1 MATDIEKLVVQMSA
15 DIKGFERE
23 LRKAQGIGE
32 RRATAIERR
41 FQQMNKRIS
50 ASLGSSVSLGGLA
63 GAVGLGISIADFVE
77 TTKRI
82 DSLRQSL
89 KAITGSE
96 AEAARE
102 MQFVTETAEKLGLEL
117 LSTGEAYASLMA
129 ATKDTTLEGEA
140 TRDIFVAVAN
150 AMSTLGKS
158 SADTEAA
165 LLAVQ
170 QMVSKGKVSAEE
182 LRGQLGER
190 LPGAFKAAADALG
203 ITTAELDEM
212 LQKGQVTAEVLLPRL
227 AKRLEELY
235 SVDRKSTLTAEINR
249 LNNAVT
255 DLYRTLADTGAIG
268 LVTSALKDLANII
281 KEIAAYSQLVGQGRF
296 GEAFAVDP
304 AGAARMKL
312 RLGQGTA
319 LTDDQSAAWD
329 QAFGMTGSAPS
340 TVTVNK
346 PAPPAFAP
354 AAEKQRLDSYQR
366 LTAAIKERT
375 GAIEAETAAQASLN
389 PLMNDYGFAVEKARA
404 EYDLLT
410 AAQEAGLSITPELRA
425 QIDTLATAYAN
436 ASAASEQLRE
446 SQGRLQQAAADFN
459 EMGRGVLSGFIA
471 DFTNAETRADALNN
485 AIGRIVDSLAEMAL
499 SSVFKPQGSGSGG
512 LFGAFFSALTG
523 GTSGTTSGYA
533 GASALYDE
541 GGYTG
546 DGGKHDVAGAV
557 HRGEY
562 VFSKAAVQRL
572 GADNLEMLHLMGKKG
587 YADGGFVGGLSMP
600 RISRRGG
607 ASRGAGA
614 VLSFSPVTNIDA
626 TGSQVSRQ
634 EIAGML
640 AQRDKALMAGVQ
652 RAMPGWIVSARKRN
666 VGI

>member
-23 LRKAQGIGE
+23 LRKAQGISE

-89 KAITGSE
+89 KAIAGSE

-102 MQFVTETAEKLGLEL
+102 MQFVSETAEKLGLEL

-212 LQKGQVTAEVLLPRL
+212 LQKGQVTAEILLPRL

-281 KEIAAYSQLVGQGRF
+281 KEIAAYSQLVGEGRF
-296 GEAFAVDP
+296 GEAFAVD
-304 AGAARMKL
+304 AEGAARMKL
-312 RLGQGTA
+312 RLGQGAT

-329 QAFGMTGSAPS
+329 QSFGMTGGTP
-340 TVTVNK
+340 TPVTVNK

-410 AAQEAGLSITPELRA
+410 AAQEAGLTITPELRA

-446 SQGRLQQAAADFN
+446 TQGRLQQTAADFN
-459 EMGRGVLSGFIA
+459 EMGRGALSGFIDDLRSGA
-471 DFTNAETRADALNN
+471 DAADALNN
-485 AIGRIVDSLAEMAL
+485 AIGRVLDSLIDMSLNSLFNPA
-499 SSVFKPQGSGSGG
+499 GSGAGG
-512 LFGAFFSALTG
+512 LFGAI
-523 GTSGTTSGYA
+523 
-533 GASALYDE
+533 ASAFGFDE

-546 DGGKHDVAGAV
+546 DGGKHEVAGAV

-562 VFSKAAVQRL
+562 VFSKKAVQQL
-572 GADNLEMLHLMGKKG
+572 GAGNLDMLHRMGKKG
-587 YADGGFVGGLSMP
+587 FAEGGLVGGLSMP

-607 ASRGAGA
+607 SEHAGGV
-614 VLSFSPVTNIDA
+614 VLNFSPVTNIDA